1 MEIPLTSFID
11 FVLKSGSPKMTCA
24 KKIKAQLNEK
34 YDPATDYYKRFR
46 EAVQDLHSKDKD
58 RAKLL
63 ELIGPLP
70 ETKEDNYRLMVQGY
84 KKFLGRKD
92 FAWFNPTRK
101 IWKHGELE
109 ITINP
114 EVGLIW
120 DDSRYIIKLYLKAD
134 KPSKDRLSSVLA
146 LMHETLPH
154 KESVLALL
162 DVRNAKL
169 YTFEQSMLDLMPLV
183 EGEADSLEAILG
195 KV

>member
-1 MEIPLTSFID
+1 
-11 FVLKSGSPKMTCA
+11 MTCA

-92 FAWFNPTRK
+92 FAWFNPPRK

-154 KESVLALL
+154 KECVLALL

-169 YTFEQSMLDLMPLV
+169 YTFEESMLDLMPLV

>member
-92 FAWFNPTRK
+92 FAWFNPPRK

-154 KESVLALL
+154 KECVLALL

-169 YTFEQSMLDLMPLV
+169 YTFEESMLDLMPLV